1 MIEIVKS
8 PLTEEVVA
16 RLIELSHIWTEEDIT
31 YGYRPNTVE
40 DLHEPCFLARDGQTI
55 VGYAFGQ
62 AFLAKKQWCFAPE
75 GTRCFEVEELYVL
88 PAYRGQ
94 GIGKKLYQAIEA
106 EARELA
112 DCLVLFSATK
122 DYRRMLHFYNE
133 ENGLSFHST
142 TLFKQLGE
150 KK

>member
-8 PLTEEVVA
+8 SLTEEVVA
-16 RLIELSHIWTEEDIT
+16 CLIELSHIWTEEDIT
-31 YGYRPNTVE
+31 HGYRPNTKE

-62 AFLAKKQWCFAPE
+62 TFLAKKQWSFAPE

-88 PAYRGQ
+88 PAYRDQ

-106 EARELA
+106 EAKELS

-122 DYRRMLHFYNE
+122 DYRRMLHFYHE
-133 ENGLSFHST
+133 ENGLSFHSA